1 LGEQAAAAQGL
12 EGKAKAD
19 LVNSYQQA
27 FATLGGAVG
36 GIAAGGAGGGNA
48 VVAGVHGAGSG
59 YAVDAFNRQLHPD
72 ERKWAQENARKYQQY
87 LASKTGEAV
96 TTEEAYQRL
105 LSAGYAVVDDAA
117 ARGGKSDEIAK
128 QYINANAPK
137 SMFAATASE
146 RANPFLNGNADGSF
160 TPEQQARFGSSKP
173 GQQASAA
180 VTRAMPYVGQPCSD
194 CRSKVAA
201 LDDAVTK
208 LQEARLLYQDDAGS
222 VKLIDQQID
231 QLKAAITKD
240 ELARGMAGAI
250 SDKDKGIAALVL
262 GTPSR
267 VLAGAA
273 TSELLER
280 TALTQAIKEV
290 RAGLASDVKK
300 GGNVAVAQI
309 DIPGLPSQMAASS
322 KVDNA
327 GRGVVGDGSGNFAA
341 TELPLKNGDLVKR
354 NTDSEYKILDNIADL
369 LGDNTELRGRVKIV
383 TERPACDSCLNVVEQ
398 FRAKYPNIEV
408 KVFDNNGVPLPP
420 RNTPTGGG

>member
-1 LGEQAAAAQGL
+1 
-12 EGKAKAD
+12 
-19 LVNSYQQA
+19 
-27 FATLGGAVG
+27 
-36 GIAAGGAGGGNA
+36 
-48 VVAGVHGAGSG
+48 
-59 YAVDAFNRQLHPD
+59 
-72 ERKWAQENARKYQQY
+72 
-87 LASKTGEAV
+87 
-96 TTEEAYQRL
+96 
-105 LSAGYAVVDDAA
+105 
-117 ARGGKSDEIAK
+117 
-128 QYINANAPK
+128 
-137 SMFAATASE
+137 M
-146 RANPFLNGNADGSF
+146 
-160 TPEQQARFGSSKP
+160 PEQQARFGSSKP

-194 CRSKVAA
+194 CRSKAA
-201 LDDAVTK
+201 AIDDAVTK
-208 LQEARLLYQDDAGS
+208 LQEARLLYQDDPGS